1 MPRLPASLLLAA
13 LQLTSGVQ
21 IIDNMESEPC
31 KFGVFTSDH
40 RIHLKAPT
48 AVIKGQW
55 VRALRI
61 AAQSC
66 QEEEE
71 AARVRSLTMAA
82 RLRST
87 LRDDVTLDLKGK
99 GGARQVRNSPFIG
112 RRPNSPFLPRRPSSP
127 FSSHRIIM
135 ATAAAAAE
143 DRPPS
148 PAVVMEMVCVCWQ
161 YSATVV
167 VYMSQL

>member
-1 MPRLPASLLLAA
+1 
-13 LQLTSGVQ
+13 
-21 IIDNMESEPC
+21 MESEPC

-48 AVIKGQW
+48 APIKAQW
-55 VRALRI
+55 VRSLRI

-71 AARVRSLTMAA
+71 AARIRSLTMAT

-87 LRDDVTLDLKGK
+87 LRDDVTQDLKSK
-99 GGARQVRNSPFIG
+99 GGRQIRNSPFIG

-135 ATAAAAAE
+135 AAAAAE

-148 PAVVMEMVCVCWQ
+148 PAVNVETVCSGCV
-161 YSATVV
+161 
-167 VYMSQL
+167 